1 MRGDSSLIRAVA
13 AERAMV
19 DIASE
24 HPGRDVPQPSRGD
37 AAAVRLAGKA
47 GFSPCKLVGRLRF
60 RHLSLLVALDEHR
73 NLHRA
78 AKAVHLAQ
86 PSASKLVH
94 DLELLF
100 GSSLFDRSP

>member
-1 MRGDSSLIRAVA
+1 MLDPAT
-13 AERAMV
+13 
-19 DIASE
+19 D
-24 HPGRDVPQPSRGD
+24 HPRRDPSYPSRPD
-37 AAAVRLAGKA
+37 AAVVRLPGNAR
-47 GFSPCKLVGRLRF
+47 FSICKLVGRLRF

-100 GSSLFDRSP
+100 GSSLFDRSPTGMQPTALGAVV